1 MDAIRALVHTAGP
14 AIGFTEADISARYL
28 YAGVVI
34 SLLMARVDPNTIRL
48 LGRWW
53 SDVMI
58 RYLHTMA
65 NSFSKDLAIKMFQHG
80 TYTLIP
86 PAHDGNYFQ
95 AALTGPQGPYSKG
108 FLEPGKIIKQQ
119 INRRYAG
126 H

>member
-1 MDAIRALVHTAGP
+1 MAILITVIRATGL
-14 AIGFTEADISARYL
+14 AIGFTMSDTSTC
-28 YAGVVI
+28 
-34 SLLMARVDPNTIRL
+34 SLHMGGAMALLLERMETYTICLVWRWRSNT
-48 LGRWW
+48 
-53 SDVMI
+53 MI
-58 RYLHTMA
+58 CYLHTMSK
-65 NSFSKDLAIKMFQHG
+65 SFTEGLVVKMFQNG

-86 PAHDGNYFQ
+86 HAHDGKYFQ